1 MFDCSISP
9 DDYSSGYARMASQ
22 LGSMIEVRVGSRTQ
36 DLPIFVRMLDKD
48 STWVN

>member
-1 MFDCSISP
+1 
-9 DDYSSGYARMASQ
+9 MASQ

-48 STWVN
+48 STWVNLNKYIDHLGTFI